1 MRIYIVR
8 CICIFSE
15 QAVARHSINDSCIIS
30 YMKFMA
36 KTITINVDFQKQQSY
51 NKDIGMCVSAARE
64 LRGRRLQTS
73 IISAR
78 K

>member
-15 QAVARHSINDSCIIS
+15 QAVAHPSINDSCIIS
-30 YMKFMA
+30 YIKIMV
-36 KTITINVDFQKQQSY
+36 KTVIINVDFQKQQSY

-64 LRGRRLQTS
+64 IRGRRLQAS